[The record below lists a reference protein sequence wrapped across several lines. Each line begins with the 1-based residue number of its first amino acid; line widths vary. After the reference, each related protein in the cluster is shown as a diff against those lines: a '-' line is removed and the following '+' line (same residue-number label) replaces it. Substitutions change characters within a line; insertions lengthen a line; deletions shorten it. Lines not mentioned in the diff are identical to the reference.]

1 MPATAITAS
10 VRYFRPG
17 LTKVYWVRTIATYT
31 APTRAELNAG
41 TDLSPEIAEISGF
54 SVVSDSVDTPDLL
67 NRFVSKIP
75 GRITADDSSINFYAS
90 STGFTDARS
99 VLPRDT
105 TGFVVFMDGGDVTT
119 TGRMDVWPST
129 VASVGKLRAM
139 EDPAQV
145 QVTFT
150 PTRVPAEDIVIPT

>member
-1 MPATAITAS
+1 MAAITAS

-17 LTKVYWVRTIATYT
+17 TTKVHWVRTIATYT
-31 APTRAELNAG
+31 TPTRSEITAG
-41 TDLSPEIAEISGF
+41 TDLSGEIAEITGF
-54 SVVSDSVDTPDLL
+54 TVVSESIDTPDLA

-75 GRITADDSSINFYAS
+75 GRITAEDSSINFYAT

-105 TGFVVFMDGGDVTT
+105 TGFLIFMDAGDVTT
-119 TGRMDVWPST
+119 TGRMDVWPAT
-129 VASVGKLRAM
+129 VASVGKLRGL
-139 EDPAQV
+139 EDPAMV

-150 PTRVPAEDIVIPT
+150 PTRVPAEDVVIPA